1 MSDPAPTFPPP
12 LVFAYWQG
20 ELTNC
25 SRLAARSLSRIV
37 PWYSFWIVLGAM
49 VFVIGF
55 AVLGVQKAGRIT
67 AAEVPNVLL
76 AAYVAFAFG
85 AGQAAL
91 LAYRRLWR
99 IARAAEEL
107 AGVQW
112 EVTLADAGIL
122 WKSDIIETCMS
133 WRAVKSVEAWREGVL
148 IWGVQWRAFVIPSR
162 IFADSAARQAF
173 VTAVQT
179 EIERARG
186 MSA

>member
-12 LVFAYWQG
+12 LVFAYRQG
-20 ELTNC
+20 ELTRC
-25 SRLAARSLSRIV
+25 SRLAARSLSRAV

-55 AVLGVQKAGRIT
+55 AVLGVQKTGRIS
-67 AAEVPNVLL
+67 AAEVPDVLL

-85 AGQAAL
+85 AGLATL
-91 LAYRRLWR
+91 LVYRRLWR

-112 EVTLADAGIL
+112 EVMLADAGIV
-122 WKSDIIETCMS
+122 WKSDIIETCVS
-133 WRAVKSVEAWREGVL
+133 WRAVKSIEAWREGVL
-148 IWGVQWRAFVIPSR
+148 IRVVQGRALIIPSR
-162 IFADSAARQAF
+162 IFADNAARQAF

-186 MSA
+186 TPS